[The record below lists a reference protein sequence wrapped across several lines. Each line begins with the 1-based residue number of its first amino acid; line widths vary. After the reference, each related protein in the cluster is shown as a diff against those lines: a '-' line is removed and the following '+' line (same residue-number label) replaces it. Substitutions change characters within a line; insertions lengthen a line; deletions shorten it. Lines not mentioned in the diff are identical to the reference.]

1 MDFINKERAAGRSVY
16 DAVINAG
23 RRRLRPILLTSLTT
37 ILGLAPLMT
46 ETSFQARFLIPMA
59 ISISF
64 GLAFA
69 TVLTL
74 VVVPSIYM
82 IGEDV
87 KRAVR
92 RIWFGPQ
99 PKPIPTT

>member
-1 MDFINKERAAGRSVY
+1 M
-16 DAVINAG
+16 
-23 RRRLRPILLTSLTT
+23 L
-37 ILGLAPLMT
+37 

-74 VVVPSIYM
+74 VVVPAMYM
-82 IGEDV
+82 IVHDLQHV
-87 KRAVR
+87 AHWAWYAPR
-92 RIWFGPQ
+92 PQ
-99 PKPIPTT
+99 TAGAG